1 MCIYVMA
8 SNRFV
13 VVIGM
18 CVIIISGIV
27 YVTSLGNNNNKFMV
41 FAQVNSQE
49 KSSAIILNSANGMNS
64 NPLNAAVNSL
74 NFTSAAGNIASLQ
87 NNASGRQAWLLSGT
101 WEMLVFKPRFEENKI
116 KPPTVTFDSIFDMVR
131 LNRAAKHGHTISLS
145 DFNLTSV
152 NNFMNST
159 DHVSRSTF
167 NGTSKITMQGSS
179 QNNVPTSIKIMD
191 EGTISL
197 WIDPSKINNHFGNTP
212 IYGIISKLSG

>member
-1 MCIYVMA
+1 MA

-27 YVTSLGNNNNKFMV
+27 YVTSLGNNNNNKFMV

-131 LNRAAKHGHTISLS
+131 LNGAAKHGHTISLS

-152 NNFMNST
+152 NNFINST

>member
-27 YVTSLGNNNNKFMV
+27 YVTSLGNNNNNKFMV

-131 LNRAAKHGHTISLS
+131 LNGQQNTDIQYLCQIS
-145 DFNLTSV
+145 
-152 NNFMNST
+152 
-159 DHVSRSTF
+159 
-167 NGTSKITMQGSS
+167 I
-179 QNNVPTSIKIMD
+179 
-191 EGTISL
+191 
-197 WIDPSKINNHFGNTP
+197 
-212 IYGIISKLSG
+212 